1 MKLKLMLMSSFC
13 FFLVSCGGGGEGA
26 IGTAEKAPASPAPDV
41 YDEYHSLICKAA
53 NIDGTSMTEATE
65 AMKLALEAQEFAEK
79 NASKMTDLNK
89 VAKAMDVSRC

>member
-26 IGTAEKAPASPAPDV
+26 IGTAETAPASPAPDV
-41 YDEYHSLICKAA
+41 YDEYHSLMCKAA
-53 NIDGTSMTEATE
+53 NIDGASMTEAMNI
-65 AMKLALEAQEFAEK
+65 AQEAQEFAQK